1 MAYSLPKYYVV
12 KQSILE
18 KIQSGDLESGAA
30 IPSERELMTE
40 QNVSRITVRKAVEE
54 LEQEGY
60 LYKVQGKGT
69 YVRGEKK
76 NQDLFSLTSCT
87 EDVIRQGMTPSRRVI
102 DSAIV
107 LADKERQDRLKV
119 AEKEKLYRLCR
130 VYYAD
135 GEPINYTKVYLPYK
149 LFPNIEQHDF
159 SQQSLYK
166 VMEKEYGVQIKRA
179 QRTIEAVLASN
190 ELAELLQIY
199 PGTPL
204 ILFKCITFGSISGRE
219 VAIEA
224 FNSYYRTDIFKF
236 TIEQVRG

>member
-1 MAYSLPKYYVV
+1 MTYFPPKYYLV
-12 KQSILE
+12 KQMILE
-18 KIQSGDLESGAA
+18 KIQSGELEPGDA
-30 IPSERELMTE
+30 IPSERELMTD

-69 YVRGEKK
+69 YVRGEKR

-87 EDVIRQGMTPSRRVI
+87 EDVIKQGMTPSRRVI

-107 LADKERQDRLKV
+107 LAGKERQDRLKI

-130 VYYAD
+130 VYCAD

-159 SQQSLYK
+159 SRQSLYK
-166 VMEKEYGVQIKRA
+166 VMEEEYGVCIKRA

-190 ELAELLQIY
+190 ELADLLQIQS
-199 PGTPL
+199 GSPL
-204 ILFKCITFGSISGRE
+204 ILFKCITYSI
-219 VAIEA
+219 
-224 FNSYYRTDIFKF
+224 YRNAL
-236 TIEQVRG
+236 